1 MFDKDRWVLK
11 KMNSLFFKKSLFT
24 KAIITLLVMTS
35 TAVLG
40 TSFAQKVSASTSVC
54 GLTREYAFFKTKNYL
69 ITICVGEAS
78 FQMIKLFHDGT
89 GYQRIP
95 VQKEGNKFIGSDDKH
110 NYILD
115 SRQLLIGTDGEPP
128 VIERVTQRKNF

>member
-1 MFDKDRWVLK
+1 
-11 KMNSLFFKKSLFT
+11 MNSLFSKKLPFVKS
-24 KAIITLLVMTS
+24 IIPLLVIASTTVLMT
-35 TAVLG
+35 T
-40 TSFAQKVSASTSVC
+40 FNQKASASSSVC

-95 VQKEGNKFIGSDDKH
+95 VQKEGNKFRGSDDKH

-115 SRQLLIGTDGEPP
+115 SKQLLIGTDGKPP
-128 VIERVTQRKNF
+128 VIEKVIQRK

>member
-1 MFDKDRWVLK
+1 MFHKDRWVLK

-54 GLTREYAFFKTKNYL
+54 GLSREYAFFKTKNYL

-128 VIERVTQRKNF
+128 VIERVIQRK

>member
-1 MFDKDRWVLK
+1 MS
-11 KMNSLFFKKSLFT
+11 SLFFKNSLFT
-24 KAIITLLVMTS
+24 KAIITFLVMTS

-40 TSFAQKVSASTSVC
+40 SSLTEKASASTSVC
-54 GLTREYAFFKTKNYL
+54 GLTREYAFFKTKSFL

-95 VQKEGNKFIGSDDKH
+95 VQKEGKQFRGSDEQH

-115 SRQLLIGTDGEPP
+115 SRQLLIGTDGKPP
-128 VIERVTQRKNF
+128 VIERVIQRKNF

>member
-40 TSFAQKVSASTSVC
+40 TSFAQKASASTSVC
-54 GLTREYAFFKTKNYL
+54 GLTREYAFFN
-69 ITICVGEAS
+69 
-78 FQMIKLFHDGT
+78 
-89 GYQRIP
+89 QRIF
-95 VQKEGNKFIGSDDKH
+95 N
-110 NYILD
+110 
-115 SRQLLIGTDGEPP
+115 
-128 VIERVTQRKNF
+128 VIHEVSHFDVT

>member
-69 ITICVGEAS
+69 ITIRVGEAS

-128 VIERVTQRKNF
+128 VIERVIQRK

>member
-40 TSFAQKVSASTSVC
+40 TSFAQKASASTSVC

-128 VIERVTQRKNF
+128 VIERVIQRK

>member
-1 MFDKDRWVLK
+1 MFHKDRWVLK

-40 TSFAQKVSASTSVC
+40 TSFAQKASASTSVC
-54 GLTREYAFFKTKNYL
+54 GLSREYAFFKTKNYL

-89 GYQRIP
+89 GYKRIP

-128 VIERVTQRKNF
+128 VIERVIQRK

>member
-35 TAVLG
+35 TAVLE
-40 TSFAQKVSASTSVC
+40 TSFAQKASASTSVC
-54 GLTREYAFFKTKNYL
+54 GLSREYAFFKTKNYL

-128 VIERVTQRKNF
+128 VIEKVIQRK